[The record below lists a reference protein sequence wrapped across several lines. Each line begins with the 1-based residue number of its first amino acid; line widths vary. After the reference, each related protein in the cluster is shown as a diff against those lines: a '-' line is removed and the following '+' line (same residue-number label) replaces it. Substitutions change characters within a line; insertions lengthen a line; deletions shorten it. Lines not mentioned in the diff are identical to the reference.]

1 MSKTV
6 SGGHGINI
14 HIHIVS
20 LNVFQ
25 WLRYILQT
33 ELDTQRNKDNT
44 ENSIERQ
51 NVGKAKKA
59 RLPRCLVLPS
69 VSEWENKFKGRYWGS
84 GLGGLEIS
92 IQHQIV
98 NALELSI
105 TAPIPNPTP
114 TPLPHPP
121 PHPQKSGSPTV
132 KSFTCGCFVDTV
144 RLPCALRFGSVA
156 FPVLLP
162 IDIEN
167 PHHYWKVVYRI
178 RRFLRLSNS

>member
-105 TAPIPNPTP
+105 TAPTPNPTP
-114 TPLPHPP
+114 TPLPHP
-121 PHPQKSGSPTV
+121 HPTLKSLEAQLS
-132 KSFTCGCFVDTV
+132 S
-144 RLPCALRFGSVA
+144 LSLVA
-156 FPVLLP
+156 VLL
-162 IDIEN
+162 ILFVCHVHCGLVQSHSQYCCQSI
-167 PHHYWKVVYRI
+167 
-178 RRFLRLSNS
+178 